1 MVKFIKSLPF
11 CAKVT
16 VLFIIMAALNYQLA
30 LAAPGGTD
38 TIGEQLLTSSTTTMS
53 SLLVLI
59 ANVVRIALGIGA
71 LVTLVL
77 AIFNLIKGERE
88 AAQKIGYWVVGLALG
103 FALISVVVS
112 VVTTN
117 VQ

>member
-1 MVKFIKSLPF
+1 MVNFIKTLSLR
-11 CAKVT
+11 AKVAILCAI
-16 VLFIIMAALNYQLA
+16 VALSNSQFA
-30 LAAPGGTD
+30 LAQGEQ
-38 TIGEQLLTSSTTTMS
+38 IGENILRQSTTTMNN
-53 SLLVLI
+53 LLALI

-103 FALISVVVS
+103 FALITVVVNVVSGS
-112 VVTTN
+112 VA
-117 VQ
+117 